1 MNSKEWKD
9 KYRTIVVEGPI
20 GVGKTSLVKKL
31 ASKFQLTTVLE
42 KAADNPFLEKFYIDN
57 DKYALPT
64 QLFFLFQRL
73 EQLTDLTQG
82 DLFERN
88 IISDFMIEKD
98 LIFAGLTLSEEE
110 LSLYKK
116 IYDHQSGQVS
126 HPDLVIFLKADPG
139 ILMTRVKKRG
149 IEMEREIS
157 LEYLS
162 KLCIAYNKFFY
173 SYDWAPVLVVN
184 TSAFNPVHNE
194 EHFEILLN
202 QIQQFKGRRAFY
214 NAI

>member
-42 KAADNPFLEKFYIDN
+42 KASDNPFLEKFYIDN

-82 DLFERN
+82 DLFDRN

-98 LIFAGLTLSEEE
+98 LIFAGLTLSDEE

-126 HPDLVIFLKADPG
+126 HPDLVLYLKADPG
-139 ILMTRVKKRG
+139 ILMTRIKKRG
-149 IEMEREIS
+149 IEMEKQIS
-157 LEYLS
+157 LEYLA
-162 KLCIAYNKFFY
+162 KLCSAYNKFFY
-173 SYDWAPVLVVN
+173 HYDLSPVLVIN
-184 TSAFNPVHNE
+184 TSAFNPVYDE
-194 EHFEILLN
+194 EHFEILLK
-202 QIQQFKGRRAFY
+202 QIERFKGRRAFY